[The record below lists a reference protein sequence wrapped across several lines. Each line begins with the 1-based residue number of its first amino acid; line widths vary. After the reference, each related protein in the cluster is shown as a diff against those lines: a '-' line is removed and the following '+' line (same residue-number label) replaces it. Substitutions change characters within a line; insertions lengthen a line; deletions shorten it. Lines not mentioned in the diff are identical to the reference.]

1 MIYAT
6 IQGERVPAL
15 GFGTFSLGGAAC
27 RTGVEHAL
35 DLGYRH
41 IDTAQ
46 MYGNEAEVGAAL
58 RASDVAREDIFL
70 TTKVWMDNLAPGRV
84 RASAEESLRQLGLDY
99 VDLLLIH
106 WPAPGMQLERTLGAF
121 QALQSEGKTRHIGVS
136 NFTPSLVRQALA
148 AAPIFCNQVEYHPF
162 LSQQRLLDLA
172 RRHDLMLTAYRP
184 TANGLALED
193 PTIRSIAAEHGKA
206 PMQVALRWLV
216 QQDQV
221 ATIPKAADPSHRA
234 ANIDIFDFEL
244 SPGEMEQIAG
254 LARGRRFV
262 DPGFIS
268 DWEA

>member
-6 IQGERVPAL
+6 IQGARVPVL
-15 GFGTFSLGGAAC
+15 GFGTYSLGAAC
-27 RTGVEHAL
+27 RTSVAHAL

-46 MYGNEAEVGAAL
+46 TYGNEAEVGAAL
-58 RASDVAREDIFL
+58 RASNVDREAIFL
-70 TTKVWMDNLAPGRV
+70 TTKVGMDNLAPRRV
-84 RASAEESLRQLGLDY
+84 RASAEESLRRLGLDY

-106 WPAPGMQLERTLGAF
+106 WPAPGMRLELTLAAF
-121 QALQSEGKTRHIGVS
+121 QELQSEGKTRHIGVS

-162 LSQQRLLDLA
+162 LSQERLIALA

-184 TANGLALED
+184 TANGLVLEN
-193 PTIRSIAAEHGKA
+193 PTIRSIAAAHEKT
-206 PMQVALRWLV
+206 PMQVGLRWLV

-221 ATIPKAADPSHRA
+221 ATIPKAADPAHRA

-244 SPGEMEQIAG
+244 SPREMEQISG